1 MSVIT
6 NTSFSFI
13 DTILRLAYGVID
25 NKIVLMVLSVG
36 TRENNAIYDEIAK
49 RMGK

>member
-1 MSVIT
+1 MSVVT
-6 NTSFSFI
+6 STSFFFI
-13 DTILRLAYGVID
+13 YTILRLAYGVID

-36 TRENNAIYDEIAK
+36 KRENNAVYDKIAK